1 MDKGKASQLT
11 FDTKVHFS
19 HPFLSIRDYRWER
32 IKLINQKGSQVF
44 DIRDE
49 ASAQRECVI
58 VWDPMTVVSYPTLLM
73 AKLID

>member
-1 MDKGKASQLT
+1 MQCG
-11 FDTKVHFS
+11 
-19 HPFLSIRDYRWER
+19 E
-32 IKLINQKGSQVF
+32 KLMKQKGSQVF

-58 VWDPMTVVSYPTLLM
+58 VWDPMTVVSYPNLLM